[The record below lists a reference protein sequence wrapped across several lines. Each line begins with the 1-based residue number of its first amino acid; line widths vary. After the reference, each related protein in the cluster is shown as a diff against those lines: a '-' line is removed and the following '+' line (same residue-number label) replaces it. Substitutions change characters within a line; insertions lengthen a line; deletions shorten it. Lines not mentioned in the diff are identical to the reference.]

1 MESNTKDLVVFLG
14 RTITWTE
21 DGYTWEPDEKHA
33 QVLIRTLGLEQCKP
47 SATPYCQECKDMLQ
61 QDDHELSEL
70 EICTHRGHVAR
81 VVYLAQ
87 DRMDLS
93 VSVCLLASSMANPRG
108 SDQARLKRVGRY
120 LQGRPLYRQ
129 LYRWQSE
136 TTQITLQTDSDWA
149 TCRNTRRSKSGGI
162 IFVGVHPV
170 SHWCWLQTQAALSS
184 LEAELYSSVHGLKEL
199 AGFINVLRERFGEYW
214 CSIQHEVDATTCQ
227 GIMLRR
233 GAGGIKYLQVKDL
246 CVQEAVRQHNI
257 NVVKIPREQNV
268 ADALASPSTPTD
280 LEVKLT
286 TVGVTWPSTVQ
297 DR

>member
-1 MESNTKDLVVFLG
+1 MTTN
-14 RTITWTE
+14 
-21 DGYTWEPDEKHA
+21 
-33 QVLIRTLGLEQCKP
+33 
-47 SATPYCQECKDMLQ
+47 
-61 QDDHELSEL
+61 LSEH
-70 EICTHRGHVAR
+70 EIRAHRGNVAR
-81 VVYLAQ
+81 VVYLAH

-93 VSVCLLASSMANPRG
+93 VSACLLATSMANPRG

-120 LQGRPLYRQ
+120 LKGRPLYCQ

-136 TTQITLQTDSDWA
+136 TTQITLQTDSDWV
-149 TCRNTRRSKSGGI
+149 TCQNTRRSKSGGV

-170 SHWCWLQTQAALSS
+170 SHWCRLQTQVALSS
-184 LEAELYSSVHGLKEL
+184 GEAELYSSVHGVKEL
-199 AGFINVLRERFGEYW
+199 AGFINVLRERFGEDW
-214 CSIQHEVDATTCQ
+214 CSIKHEVDATTCR

-233 GAGGIKYLQVKDL
+233 GAGGIKHLQVKDL
-246 CVQEAVRQHNI
+246 WVQEAVRQYNI

-268 ADALASPSTPTD
+268 ADALASPRTSKD